1 MIYGERIRFRGVEP
15 ADLPTFVKW
24 LNDPDVYQGILIHN
38 PISQVDEENWFESM
52 IKRPPEEHVMG
63 IEVRLPSERAVLSGE
78 QAGLPGVKTQEPV
91 DDGGVEHWRLIGTFA
106 FDHIDWRNRS
116 AEFGIMIGEKVYWN
130 QGYGTEAV
138 RLLAQHGFNTLNLN
152 RIFLHVFQN
161 NPRAIR
167 VYEKAGFI
175 HEGRERQA
183 EFKDGKY
190 IDVLVMSMLRD
201 EF

>member
-1 MIYGERIRFRGVEP
+1 MIYGERIRFRGVER
-15 ADLPTFVKW
+15 ADLHTFVKW

-38 PISQVDEENWFESM
+38 PISQVDEENWFEMM

-63 IEVRLPSERAVLSGE
+63 IEVRLPSEQASLPAVK
-78 QAGLPGVKTQEPV
+78 AQEPV
-91 DDGGVEHWRLIGTFA
+91 DDGGVERWRLIGTFA

-152 RIFLHVFQN
+152 RIFLHVFEN

-190 IDVLVMSMLRD
+190 IDVLVMSILKD